1 MGSQK
6 YNFHWYSVEFKQ
18 SGRKQQT
25 IIQTAIC
32 TLLVV
37 KLTTKIIMIKLL
49 NKRWNGIAIVLL
61 SSFFFA
67 FVPTSAKIALDS
79 GVSLMVLLMSRCL
92 IGLIILAPLTYGLR
106 EPIFVD
112 RGNIPT
118 LIFVSIISVCLIAS
132 TYHAIEYIS
141 IALVLM
147 IIYLFPIGVALI
159 TTFKGE
165 EHLSRTQW
173 FSIIGV
179 LLGLGILILDESSET
194 SLYGIFI
201 SVIGLLLFIA
211 FIYFTGK
218 LVNEIGSVTI
228 NLQLSFFSV
237 IVLIIYIYFVPVEL
251 SFPTNNY
258 GWLGILGNGIF
269 YVLSYVLFFIGSRAI
284 GITTAS
290 VLALTEPLFATIIAL
305 LILSQYLSLQEFSG
319 FIVTLCFLSLFLIF
333 AHKEDG

>member
-1 MGSQK
+1 M
-6 YNFHWYSVEFKQ
+6 
-18 SGRKQQT
+18 T
-25 IIQTAIC
+25 
-32 TLLVV
+32 
-37 KLTTKIIMIKLL
+37 KLL
-49 NKRWNGIAIVLL
+49 DKRWNGITIVLM

-67 FVPTSAKIALDS
+67 FVPTAAKIALDS

-92 IGLIILAPLTYGLR
+92 IGLIILAPLTYGLG

-112 RGNIPT
+112 RNKIPT
-118 LIFVSIISVCLIAS
+118 MIFVSIISVCLIAS
-132 TYHAIEYIS
+132 TYHAIGYIS

-159 TTFKGE
+159 TTIKGE
-165 EHLSRTQW
+165 EHLLRTQW

-179 LLGLGILILDESSET
+179 LLGLGILILDEPSGT

-218 LVNEIGSVTI
+218 LVNEVGSVTI

-237 IVLIIYIYFVPVEL
+237 VVLTVYIFFVPVEFSL
-251 SFPTNNY
+251 PTNNY

-269 YVLSYVLFFIGSRAI
+269 YVLSYVLFFIGSKAI

-290 VLALTEPLFATIIAL
+290 VLALTEPLFATIVAVF
-305 LILSQYLSLQEFSG
+305 ILNQYLSLQEFSG
-319 FIVTLCFLSLFLIF
+319 FIVTLCFLFLFLIF

>member
-1 MGSQK
+1 M
-6 YNFHWYSVEFKQ
+6 FSVEFKQ
-18 SGRKQQT
+18 GSRKQQT

-37 KLTTKIIMIKLL
+37 KLTTKIIIIKLL
-49 NKRWNGIAIVLL
+49 NMRWNGIAIVLL
-61 SSFFFA
+61 SSLFFA

-92 IGLIILAPLTYGLR
+92 IGLIILTPLTCCLR

-112 RGNIPT
+112 RDKIPT

-173 FSIIGV
+173 LSIIGV
-179 LLGLGILILDESSET
+179 LLGLGILILDEPSET

-201 SVIGLLLFIA
+201 SVIGLFLFIA

-237 IVLIIYIYFVPVEL
+237 ITLIIYVYFIPAEL
-251 SFPTNNY
+251 SLPTNNY
-258 GWLGILGNGIF
+258 GWLGIIGNGIF
-269 YVLSYVLFFIGSRAI
+269 YVLSYVLFFIGSKVI

-290 VLALTEPLFATIIAL
+290 VLALTEPLFATIIAF

-333 AHKEDG
+333 APKEDG

>member
-1 MGSQK
+1 
-6 YNFHWYSVEFKQ
+6 
-18 SGRKQQT
+18 
-25 IIQTAIC
+25 
-32 TLLVV
+32 
-37 KLTTKIIMIKLL
+37 
-49 NKRWNGIAIVLL
+49 
-61 SSFFFA
+61 
-67 FVPTSAKIALDS
+67 
-79 GVSLMVLLMSRCL
+79 MVLLMSRCL

-159 TTFKGE
+159 TAFKGE

-237 IVLIIYIYFVPVEL
+237 IALIIYILFVPVEL